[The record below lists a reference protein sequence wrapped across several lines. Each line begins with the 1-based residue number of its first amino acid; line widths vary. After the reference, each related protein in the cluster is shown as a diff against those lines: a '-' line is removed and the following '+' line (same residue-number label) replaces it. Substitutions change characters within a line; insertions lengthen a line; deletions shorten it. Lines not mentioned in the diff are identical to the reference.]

1 MCNIYFIWTTNL
13 SILFFCSV
21 VWATKDKPFQLYFMK
36 NPSMQWCTKDPLLCR
51 NPQSFAHPGDTGR
64 QGGRLVTL
72 TLCLTNFEASSHWQP
87 SDAGLHLQAI
97 CQPYTYK
104 SKREQRWNG
113 SSPFFQAAAEIFF
126 QSSVSFVKAEKI
138 LGVKKIAH
146 NYRRDRKLH

>member
-104 SKREQRWNG
+104 SKGNRDEMAAHL
-113 SSPFFQAAAEIFF
+113 FFRLQQKF
-126 QSSVSFVKAEKI
+126 SFRALSLLLRQKRSLVW
-138 LGVKKIAH
+138 KKIAH